1 VQKKDDTFTI
11 IFDGN
16 NLNEWKMAGEGKFVA
31 HEAKGKEEQGIILQ
45 SEGGMGLLWYAKK
58 MYHNFILRVDWK
70 LHHKAD
76 NSGVFVRFPYPD
88 NDPMIAM
95 RRET

>member
-1 VQKKDDTFTI
+1 
-11 IFDGN
+11 
-16 NLNEWKMAGEGKFVA
+16 
-31 HEAKGKEEQGIILQ
+31 
-45 SEGGMGLLWYAKK
+45 MGLLWYAKK

>member
-1 VQKKDDTFTI
+1 MTNNSHISNDFTI

-16 NLNEWKMAGEGKFVA
+16 NLNEWLMAGEGEFVA
-31 HEAKGKEEQGIILQ
+31 IREEKGKEEQGIILQ

-58 MYHNFILRVDWK
+58 MCQNFILRVDWK

-76 NSGVFVRFPYPD
+76 NSVFLYVFIIQI
-88 NDPMIAM
+88 MIQ
-95 RRET
+95 